1 MARFREIIYL
11 SYSQFCVFLSSLDQP
26 YNDWSVRSY
35 AQGFAWRLGSVS
47 FRALVDEGYH
57 IISLFINE
65 QVPAISADVVR
76 AFKVPFSVIDRN
88 IEVGSISS
96 TVPLELPE
104 GDYSLQVE
112 FIRPSS
118 SGAYEI
124 NVHLNLGGCDFEVLR
139 ADAEIDA
146 QGEFDIGAVPA
157 G

>member
-1 MARFREIIYL
+1 M
-11 SYSQFCVFLSSLDQP
+11 
-26 YNDWSVRSY
+26 
-35 AQGFAWRLGSVS
+35 
-47 FRALVDEGYH
+47 VDGGYH

>member
-1 MARFREIIYL
+1 MAGFRESIYL

-26 YNDWSVRSY
+26 YNDWSERSY
-35 AQGFAWRLGSVS
+35 AQGFACRLGSAS
-47 FRALVDEGYH
+47 FRALIDEGDH
-57 IISLFINE
+57 IISVFINE

-76 AFKVPFSVIDRN
+76 ALKVPFTVKDRN
-88 IEVGSISS
+88 VELGSISS

-139 ADAEIDA
+139 ADAEIDE
-146 QGEFDIGAVPA
+146 QGEFDIDAVPA

>member
-1 MARFREIIYL
+1 MI
-11 SYSQFCVFLSSLDQP
+11 
-26 YNDWSVRSY
+26 
-35 AQGFAWRLGSVS
+35 G
-47 FRALVDEGYH
+47 EGDN
-57 IISLFINE
+57 IISFFINE
-65 QVPAISADVVR
+65 QVPAISAAVVR

-118 SGAYEI
+118 SGVYEI

-139 ADAEIDA
+139 ADADINE
-146 QGEFDIGAVPA
+146 QGEFDIDAVPA